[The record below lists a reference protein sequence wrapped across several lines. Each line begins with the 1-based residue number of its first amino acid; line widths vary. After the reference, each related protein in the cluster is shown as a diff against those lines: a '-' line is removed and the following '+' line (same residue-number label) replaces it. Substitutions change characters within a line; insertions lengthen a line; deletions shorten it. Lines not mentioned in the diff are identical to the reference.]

1 MDIRL
6 LAEATV
12 TLRRTANNGVDGRQK
27 DNYFEMSRKMN
38 VVLQSMQEQQQKM
51 RQITN
56 LAEDVRNNNLADT
69 FQQIVRRMNQEMQE
83 AEAVMCQM
91 RNIAQN

>member
-6 LAEATV
+6 FEEATV

-83 AEAVMCQM
+83 AEAVMRQM

>member
-6 LAEATV
+6 LEEATV

-27 DNYFEMSRKMN
+27 DTYFEMSRKMN

>member
-6 LAEATV
+6 LEEATV

-83 AEAVMCQM
+83 A
-91 RNIAQN
+91 

>member
-6 LAEATV
+6 LEEATV

>member
-1 MDIRL
+1 MDSRL
-6 LAEATV
+6 LEEATV
-12 TLRRTANNGVDGRQK
+12 TLRRSPNNGVDGPQK

-83 AEAVMCQM
+83 AEAVMRQM